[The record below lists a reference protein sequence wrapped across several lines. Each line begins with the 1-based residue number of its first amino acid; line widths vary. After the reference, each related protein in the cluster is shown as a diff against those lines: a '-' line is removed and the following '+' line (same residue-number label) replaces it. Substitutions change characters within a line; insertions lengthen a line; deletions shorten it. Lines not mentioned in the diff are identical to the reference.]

1 MTKIKPKKGWVIV
14 KEERGQHSIEQA
26 YYDEKLEK
34 FAGVIGYGAII
45 RRKKHAIEIANELNE
60 SHNQIIQDNPN
71 ELIKEQWRP
80 AKFYV
85 KKAEL
90 RVVE

>member
-26 YYDEKLEK
+26 YFNTVVGRYDGICGFGEL
-34 FAGVIGYGAII
+34 IY
-45 RRKKHAIEIANELNE
+45 RKKDAERIVKELNE
-60 SHNQIIQDNPN
+60 AWS
-71 ELIKEQWRP
+71 R

-90 RVVE
+90 RVIE